1 MSNATKEFDQITQE
15 LCEKAL
21 KDAKEQLHPLL
32 REVEVERLEKRDEF
46 VRAFRQALELRIAK
60 KLALWQPGVQ
70 AVFKFDES
78 WMENRFAWDGSLHL
92 LVKVPRISD
101 AIQSLGK
108 RLDHALLKS
117 LRQSGWSR
125 FRNKRSILEIQQ
137 VTPNELRHGI
147 GYGAMFWAVHSAPV
161 KVWSR

>member
-1 MSNATKEFDQITQE
+1 MSNDTQLEQITQE

-21 KDAKEQLHPLL
+21 EDAKAQLHPLL
-32 REVEVERLEKRDEF
+32 RDVEVTRLEKRTEF
-46 VRAFRQALELRIAK
+46 VQAFRQALELRIAK

-78 WMENRFAWDGSLHL
+78 WMESHTMWDGSLHL
-92 LVKVPRISD
+92 LVMVPRLSS

-108 RLDHALLKS
+108 RLDRALLKY
-117 LRQSGWSR
+117 LQRSGWSR
-125 FRNKRSILEIQQ
+125 FRKKRSILEIQQ
-137 VTPNELRHGI
+137 VTSSELRHGI
-147 GYGAMFWAVHSAPV
+147 GYGAMFWAVYSAPV